1 MEQPI
6 KPSQSVRKKSPVV
19 EVHVMFEPSRLAQQ
33 CIQDAYACLVP
44 TVRRRLNA
52 SLPISNPECPGT
64 ERNAQ

>member
-1 MEQPI
+1 
-6 KPSQSVRKKSPVV
+6 
-19 EVHVMFEPSRLAQQ
+19 MFEPSRLAQQ